1 MSTETKAKIPKW
13 VRDAAID
20 PRQRTIYAFLSQETS
35 LQPPPNS
42 TQKPGQRTIYAFL
55 SQETSLQPPPNSTQ
69 KPGQR
74 LSFRDDDPLTAGPSG
89 TKRRPPDSSIKLSP
103 LPPAKRSKSYS
114 SPYSNSRNNPIILD
128 DETQDLRT
136 TLGAKNKPIL
146 LDQKADTTASITPGR
161 RPMLPRTI
169 KEHVS
174 YSEISIEDDECSTA
188 EDDEHSTAEDE
199 ADSDLYHDSMYSG
212 TDTNSD
218 IGDISDIDVYLSDSS
233 DRDGVSNNMTEISTI
248 KHANAKRD
256 INQAPRTTSHSK
268 SEEEEV
274 ISRPRK
280 SSTQSNAGTVTTH
293 GFCSIMGKPEDLI
306 KIPTHELFDVTA
318 TSEKI
323 VEDIETIA
331 PLLSPNHPLIK
342 RFIRRIQKQPFLP
355 HITPKK
361 EKSPTTWTKTDPYMD
376 QWWTKAVNEEPRPR
390 GAPEWLPTDQSARVK
405 PTGNLDSPLMVV
417 TGFPLLSKIHPL
429 YATVDDISQTTIWDL
444 YGKLGYH
451 TVESASTNVSM
462 LHIDTLPIQ
471 IDRKLAPRHQPLQA
485 TPASI
490 IAYWHRVNECL
501 FKNTRSK
508 VILLLGLVAQDS
520 YIQSLKSRGVR
531 CRKIFGTHDRS
542 ATRPIAILELDSSDE
557 IQRIAVLAPHPEIFR
572 RRRSSTIGPLQRKC
586 AIYERLIDT
595 AMIILGNKTIRPCF
609 LMSHEFY
616 RQHLVGLALHV
627 SEFLGTD
634 DEVATALCRPTGRNY
649 HFRLFLAR
657 VPQTKDL
664 LERISK
670 ISIANGLNMRDSA
683 AYWRDDAQVAI
694 HGPHALTHEVMAIKA
709 YAGVNDK
716 NAKHAISRNIKR
728 RTEEYKARHRTT
740 EFKEK
745 RRRKAHEN
753 GVHAR
758 RLLSGKEYY
767 AARLR

>member
-89 TKRRPPDSSIKLSP
+89 TKRRPPDSSMKLSP

-114 SPYSNSRNNPIILD
+114 SPYGNSRNNPIILD

-161 RPMLPRTI
+161 RPMLPRTA

-188 EDDEHSTAEDE
+188 EDDERSTAEDE
-199 ADSDLYHDSMYSG
+199 ADSDLYHNSMYSG

-218 IGDISDIDVYLSDSS
+218 ISDISNIDVYLSDSS

-268 SEEEEV
+268 AEHRSFV
-274 ISRPRK
+274 LLLRK
-280 SSTQSNAGTVTTH
+280 APTQSNVETITTY
-293 GFCSIMGKPEDLI
+293 GFCSVMGKPEDPI
-306 KIPTHELFDVTA
+306 EIPTPELFDVTA

-390 GAPEWLPTDQSARVK
+390 GAPEWLPADQSARVK

-429 YATVDDISQTTIWDL
+429 YATVDDISQATIWDL
-444 YGKLGYH
+444 YSKLGYH
-451 TVESASTNVSM
+451 TAKSASTHVSM
-462 LHIDTLPIQ
+462 LHFDTIPVQ
-471 IDRKLAPRHQPLQA
+471 INRQLVSSGKPHKDLSMKA
-485 TPASI
+485 TK
-490 IAYWHRVNECL
+490 AYWYSVNESL
-501 FKNTRSK
+501 LQNSRSK
-508 VILLLGLVAQDS
+508 VALILGDSAQDM
-520 YIQSLKSRGVR
+520 YLASLWSRKMNY
-531 CRKIFGTHDRS
+531 RKIYARHDYRNL
-542 ATRPIAILELDSSDE
+542 RPIAILELDWSGQ
-557 IQRIAVLAPHPEIFR
+557 IQRIAILAPHPEVFAHLR
-572 RRRSSTIGPLQRKC
+572 STIVGPLQRKC
-586 AIYERLIDT
+586 AIYERLIDV
-595 AMIILGNKTIRPCF
+595 ALIILEGETVLPSG
-609 LMSHEFY
+609 LSSSEFY
-616 RQHLVGLALHV
+616 RHLRFGQVTHI
-627 SEFLGTD
+627 SQFFGTD
-634 DEVATALCRPTGRNY
+634 DDLATMFNRPCGATQRLMGFLDRFPQINDQLDRIRRIEAATRRN
-649 HFRLFLAR
+649 
-657 VPQTKDL
+657 P
-664 LERISK
+664 
-670 ISIANGLNMRDSA
+670 RDSA
-683 AYWRDDAQVAI
+683 AYWRENTTVAVY
-694 HGPHALTHEVMAIKA
+694 GPHALTLEILAVQSFEKIRMNNKA
-709 YAGVNDK
+709 QVAKRSKKRKGGSH
-716 NAKHAISRNIKR
+716 NA
-728 RTEEYKARHRTT
+728 
-740 EFKEK
+740 
-745 RRRKAHEN
+745 
-753 GVHAR
+753 
-758 RLLSGKEYY
+758 
-767 AARLR
+767 